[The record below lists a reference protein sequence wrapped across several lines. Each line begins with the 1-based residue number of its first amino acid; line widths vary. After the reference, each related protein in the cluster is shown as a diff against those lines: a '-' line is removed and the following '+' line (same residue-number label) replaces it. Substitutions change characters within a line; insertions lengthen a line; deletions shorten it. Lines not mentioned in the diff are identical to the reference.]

1 MSGAK
6 TLDNGLRV
14 LKTIASTGG
23 GITLSEIAERTSLH
37 PTVVFRLLHTLEDNQ
52 LIRRDLQKRYTPAS
66 GLIPLA
72 AAVDSDLRTT
82 AEPIL
87 RSLSEDIR
95 AASYLMVPISHNQVI
110 AELVVQPSSSSGYI
124 TFSVGSVHD
133 INRGSGGIAILAGRP
148 PSADDSE
155 AVIEARREG
164 VAVSDGQVLPN
175 VIGVAAALTLPAH
188 LTEASIG
195 VSVLRRDGLPEV
207 KKAVKS
213 AAAAI
218 SGRI

>member
-14 LKTIASTGG
+14 LKTISSARN
-23 GITLSEIAERTSLH
+23 GITLSEIAEKTSLH

-52 LIRRDLQKRYTPAS
+52 LIRRDLQKRYSCAS

-72 AAVDSDLRTT
+72 AAVDSDLRTVS
-82 AEPIL
+82 EPIL
-87 RSLSEDIR
+87 RILSEDIR
-95 AASYLMVPISHNQVI
+95 AASYLMVPISNDQVI
-110 AELVVQPSSSSGYI
+110 AELVVQPSASAGFI
-124 TFSVGSVHD
+124 AFSVGTVHD

-148 PSADDSE
+148 PSVEDSE
-155 AVIEARREG
+155 AVMSARREG

-175 VIGVAAALTLPAH
+175 VIGVAATLTLPDH
-188 LTEASIG
+188 STEAAIG
-195 VSVLRRDGLPEV
+195 VSLLRRENLAEV
-207 KKAVKS
+207 KAAVKA

-218 SGRI
+218 SGGI

>member
-195 VSVLRRDGLPEV
+195 VSVLLRDGLPEV